1 MVPQHLIP
9 LQSRRESTGLAS
21 VSEESASALKPGGG
35 EEELYFWHRLL
46 CVFTFSAE
54 MNCL

>member
-1 MVPQHLIP
+1 MVSQHLIT
-9 LQSRRESTGLAS
+9 LESSREHWPCKC
-21 VSEESASALKPGGG
+21 VSEESVSTLKPGGG